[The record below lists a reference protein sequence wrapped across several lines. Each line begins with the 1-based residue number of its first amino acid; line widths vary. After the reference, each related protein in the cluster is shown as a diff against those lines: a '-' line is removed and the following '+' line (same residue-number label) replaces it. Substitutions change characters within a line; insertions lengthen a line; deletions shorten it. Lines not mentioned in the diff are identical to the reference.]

1 MTYPPSTVDTDTELS
16 AVNSILGAI
25 GQAPVTTL
33 GTFVVNSDDIA
44 SYENPE
50 ISFVYNLLKECNLDV
65 QNEGWTFNREDH
77 IEKIPDD
84 SGYIR
89 VEGNVLRMDVM
100 DGHMGSTGL
109 NDKFK
114 DVVKRNGRLYDKVN
128 HTDKFTDKIYVNL
141 FWLVKFSDLPSVFRR
156 YIPFK
161 ASTRAATQLVANAD
175 LVKLLAN
182 QELQARAACME
193 YECNQGDHS
202 FFGLPHESRYNS
214 YQPYFALRR

>member
-50 ISFVYNLLKECNLDV
+50 ISFVYNLLKECNVDV

-77 IEKIPDD
+77 IEKRPDD

-89 VEGNVLRMDVM
+89 VPGNVLRMDVM
-100 DGHMGSTGL
+100 DGHMGGTGL

-141 FWLVKFSDLPSVFRR
+141 VWKVKFSDLPSVFRR
-156 YIPFK
+156 YITFK

-202 FFGLPHESRYNS
+202 FLGLPHESRYNS
-214 YQPYFALRR
+214 YQPYLALRR